1 MNRKAKGDDTND
13 LEIEALENGEIKTE
27 GEIFLNIKK
36 IDTRIYRIEKSDLE
50 GLPEFEGRDIDEL
63 KPTLVLVKTYLNRTK
78 YFRVFSMLKDSHA
91 FLELT
96 QPISNTKLF
105 EVIETEEGFLKFAAA
120 ISKFGGFHW
129 SQLLNEVDNETN
141 IKKEGLIL

>member
-1 MNRKAKGDDTND
+1 M
-13 LEIEALENGEIKTE
+13 
-27 GEIFLNIKK
+27 NIKK

-96 QPISNTKLF
+96 QPISDTKLF
-105 EVIETEEGFLKFAAA
+105 EVIETEEGYLKFAAA
-120 ISKFGGFHW
+120 ISKLGGFHW

-141 IKKEGLIL
+141 IKKEGFIL